1 MTTEVQIPDRTLLK
15 DSVIDLDQPCKFCKV
30 LDLDDSSYGGKAKT
44 AEDGAPFVDF
54 GEFVETLQERI
65 VNSGSRHVK
74 AGRALSHAMRNFDP
88 DAPKSVPKTEL
99 GLEYSRNDELPEL
112 PAIGATASAGCAFC
126 KVLQNDLR
134 EAWGWIEDNWDDEDE
149 ITADLEDEKEE
160 AEAEKDAGEE
170 ADVEDDDDEEEEEE
184 ESDDEDDDEDENE
197 DEEDEEGETEEE
209 GIGNEDGDQKVEEP
223 ELSDIYEKSDG
234 SSVFTSASEHSESYV
249 PTDEESEE
257 EKEDDEAAEED
268 ENAEKEKKKGEETT
282 EGDNKQEEDQGKTT
296 EPAKATGKQ
305 PRKAQ
310 LAISEITY
318 KLRDY
323 GRGNDGSPRT
333 WADALFVFF
342 TITFKGKTRKYST
355 SYNFYAETTGKNA
368 VPELGLRVKL
378 TLCQIHVPHGYRST
392 DDPTRVIRCLRHL

>member
-1 MTTEVQIPDRTLLK
+1 MTTEVQIPDRTLSK

-65 VNSGSRHVK
+65 ANSGSRHVK
-74 AGRALSHAMRNFDP
+74 AGRALSHAKRNFDP
-88 DAPKSVPKTEL
+88 DAPRSVPKTEL
-99 GLEYSRNDELPEL
+99 GLDYSRSDELPEL

-134 EAWGWIEDNWDDEDE
+134 EAWGWIEDNWNDEDE

-160 AEAEKDAGEE
+160 AEAENDAGEE
-170 ADVEDDDDEEEEEE
+170 ADVEDEDDE
-184 ESDDEDDDEDENE
+184 E
-197 DEEDEEGETEEE
+197 DEEDEDGDTEEEEEE
-209 GIGNEDGDQKVEEP
+209 GIGNEDEDQKVEEP

-234 SSVFTSASEHSESYV
+234 SSVFTSASEHSDSYV

-268 ENAEKEKKKGEETT
+268 ENAEKEEKKGEETT
-282 EGDNKQEEDQGKTT
+282 EGDNKQEEDQDKTA

-305 PRKAQ
+305 PSKTQ
-310 LAISEITY
+310 LVISEITY

-368 VPELGLRVKL
+368 VPELGSRVKL
-378 TLCQIHVPHGYRST
+378 TWFQIHAPHGYRST